1 MYVTLLIKLK
11 RTFVAFNI
19 NLLCKMQRYNQINR
33 SLWKKTDHYSIRYIY
48 LRPRCKMYYSSISQE
63 NQIVVHTAINLQ
75 KRKYATCM
83 SRSAYDYTHFIW
95 LLNTASNACLASLMS
110 TWIPVATIDNFS
122 VVYWFILC
130 IFGADESR
138 KLCLDRPKLKL
149 QMYIES
155 TGWPQTPKEFE
166 GTIMTFTYLSTE
178 SLFF

>member
-1 MYVTLLIKLK
+1 MHVAIGVWLYAFHL
-11 RTFVAFNI
+11 TFEYCFKCMFSESNV
-19 NLLCKMQRYNQINR
+19 NLNSSSY
-33 SLWKKTDHYSIRYIY
+33 SL
-48 LRPRCKMYYSSISQE
+48 
-63 NQIVVHTAINLQ
+63 
-75 KRKYATCM
+75 
-83 SRSAYDYTHFIW
+83 
-95 LLNTASNACLASLMS
+95 
-110 TWIPVATIDNFS
+110 IDNFS

-138 KLCLDRPKLKL
+138 KLFLDQPKLKL